1 MYSLESPEDLHQAM
15 AKAYNA
21 RNLQALTN
29 LYVDDGILIPSP
41 ETYVQGKKL
50 IKEALTQFL
59 KIGGTMDVSTVFV
72 YRVGDIAHTR
82 SSWKILDNGKILAQA
97 SGSET
102 MQRNS
107 NGDWLFVVDH
117 PFGAEK

>member
-21 RNLQALTN
+21 RNLEALTN

-41 ETYVQGKKL
+41 ETYAQGKKL

-82 SSWKILDNGKILAQA
+82 ASWKILDNGKILAQA